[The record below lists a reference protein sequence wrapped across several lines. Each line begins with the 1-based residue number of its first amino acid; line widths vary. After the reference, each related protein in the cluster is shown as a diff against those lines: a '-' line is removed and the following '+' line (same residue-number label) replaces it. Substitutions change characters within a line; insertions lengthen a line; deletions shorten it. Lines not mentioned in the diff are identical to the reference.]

1 MAKPKCLASSHKSQ
15 GGDADA
21 DGWRKGCANGGEA
34 GVEGAAGGVDVVYQQ
49 EVAELRKGT
58 VWIWVL
64 YAARRRETGPA
75 FHGFQ
80 PALINGEGTFDIAAL
95 FIDVKAGLSFCVP
108 ATSEDI
114 VAKRNTHGFSN
125 TGSDNLSLI
134 VPPVPLP
141 YPV

>member
-21 DGWRKGCANGGEA
+21 DGWRKGCAKGGEA

-95 FIDVKAGLSFCVP
+95 FIDVKARLSFCVP
-108 ATSEDI
+108 ATPEDI
-114 VAKRNTHGFSN
+114 VAKRNAHGFSN

>member
-1 MAKPKCLASSHKSQ
+1 MLAGLCLAHKSQ

-21 DGWRKGCANGGEA
+21 DGWRKGCAEGDEA

-80 PALINGEGTFDIAAL
+80 PAYIYCEGSGNVAGLFGDI
-95 FIDVKAGLSFCVP
+95 KARLSFCVP
-108 ATSEDI
+108 ATPEDI
-114 VAKRNTHGFSN
+114 VAQRNAHGFSN